1 MKHPKWASTL
11 VQKTIE
17 DFLKLNFKEKK
28 EKMLVI
34 VENLK
39 STDAVFAR
47 VYDIIQNNPNVKE
60 DFLVGIYKDLMYFA
74 DASKNRESEEKESKL
89 NNIQKKIEEMSQKE
103 TVEREKEQLEVNDL
117 IKNIK

>member
-1 MKHPKWASTL
+1 M
-11 VQKTIE
+11 IE
-17 DFLKLNFKEKK
+17 DFLKLDFKEKK

-34 VENLK
+34 IENLK

-74 DASKNRESEEKESKL
+74 DASKKHKSEEKMSTL
-89 NNIQKKIEEMSQKE
+89 NNIQKKIEEINQKE
-103 TVEREKEQLEVNDL
+103 TAEREKEQLEIDDL